1 MHVTATALT
10 LLTTTD
16 SSKQR
21 SSLPCGTGRQT
32 DGQAGRQNI
41 HGKAPLHKA
50 TEQVD
55 CAWGTAPS
63 TAHRTAHTQ
72 HPAPPHL
79 CDVHAPLTQCK
90 HACLCAAGLELSP
103 TGATH
108 LVCNLLEVDAT
119 RQVHLATAGVSK
131 WDSSKAPRTR
141 THEPVSCLPGG
152 ISCYHIT
159 AEAMSEQSPDNTL
172 GAKHDP
178 PGDHGGLGT
187 PCA

>member
-1 MHVTATALT
+1 M
-10 LLTTTD
+10 
-16 SSKQR
+16 
-21 SSLPCGTGRQT
+21 GRQE
-32 DGQAGRQNI
+32 GRTYTARL
-41 HGKAPLHKA
+41 HCTRPLNK
-50 TEQVD
+50 
-55 CAWGTAPS
+55 S
-63 TAHRTAHTQ
+63 TAHGAQ
-72 HPAPPHL
+72 HPAQPTAQHTPSTPHL